1 MRCSKTILK
10 CAVLLQEL
18 LGPSSDRNPL
28 LSKNGDVLSERALD
42 IEDVGLMSEY
52 AYALKWAF
60 AEKFSVTLHDA
71 ELDPHSWPAHRTR
84 CPLPI

>member
-1 MRCSKTILK
+1 M
-10 CAVLLQEL
+10 
-18 LGPSSDRNPL
+18 
-28 LSKNGDVLSERALD
+28 LSERALD
-42 IEDVGLMSEY
+42 IRDVGLMSEY

-60 AEKFSVTLHDA
+60 AEKFSVMLHDA